1 MRNNIAAW
9 KELTN
14 GNFDKLNKLESY
26 SNSLKEMI
34 KRMLSHNI
42 MERPS
47 VKDLL
52 DRYGMKS
59 PRKVF
64 AQEKEHNK
72 EIKSDIAKLR
82 AQLGLKRKKSS

>member
-1 MRNNIAAW
+1 
-9 KELTN
+9 
-14 GNFDKLNKLESY
+14 
-26 SNSLKEMI
+26 
-34 KRMLSHNI
+34 MLSHKA

-47 VKDLL
+47 VKDLV

-64 AQEKEHNK
+64 IQEKEHNK